1 MYVLILERELVVYN
15 MLFFS
20 SFTAPHK
27 MKYVEI
33 QLFKFFF
40 FFLTVYAL
48 FIFPPCSGTWMMI
61 IHTILHNQHVRRNLM
76 IDARII

>member
-33 QLFKFFF
+33 QLFKIFCFF
-40 FFLTVYAL
+40 
-48 FIFPPCSGTWMMI
+48 
-61 IHTILHNQHVRRNLM
+61 
-76 IDARII
+76 